1 MKKVVNA
8 NIGRK
13 SFLLNE
19 DAYGKLD
26 RYLRAVE
33 RNCGAG
39 EEVREI
45 LTDVENRIA
54 ELLTDRKNSNDEPV
68 SLEDINYVIG
78 ILGNPEDFSDGTA
91 KETGYTEYY
100 RRSRRMYRDTD
111 NVMLAGV
118 ASGVAAYLGTDISV
132 MRILFALSF
141 FVFGPF
147 LYIILWIVL
156 PAAKTTAQ
164 KLEMRGEP
172 VTIENIER
180 SVKAEYERVRSNIGL

>member
-1 MKKVVNA
+1 M
-8 NIGRK
+8 
-13 SFLLNE
+13 
-19 DAYGKLD
+19 
-26 RYLRAVE
+26 
-33 RNCGAG
+33 
-39 EEVREI
+39 
-45 LTDVENRIA
+45 
-54 ELLTDRKNSNDEPV
+54 
-68 SLEDINYVIG
+68 EDINYVIG

-111 NVMLAGV
+111 NAMLAGV